1 MWNIVEEIKVCVNF
15 LKLISIII
23 IEHLFCARHYVKDSP
38 VNKTYFA
45 IVEHNDGGDGAYG
58 SIH

>member
-1 MWNIVEEIKVCVNF
+1 MWNIVEEIIKAYVNF

-45 IVEHNDGGDGAYG
+45 V
-58 SIH
+58 SSL